1 MKLSGQWFQL
11 PNDKRAEAKAAA
23 AIEQVNLSEWIAD
36 AVIRKLQISR
46 ANAKGKQNENEKSET
61 SEF

>member
-36 AVIRKLQISR
+36 AVIQKLQISR
-46 ANAKGKQNENEKSET
+46 SKEKGVQNEKSEA
-61 SEF
+61 SEV